1 MGDVYKSAKD
11 LFEKELSKIIDKG
24 EMNPTNLEFSYKVID
39 ILKDIETI
47 CAMKDSGYEEDYSGR
62 SSYRNGYSGNY
73 SYEMNPRMN
82 QGGYSNNYSNNYS
95 GSSMLVSKLHNLMN
109 EASNDRERMMIQSWL
124 NEVEN

>member
-11 LFEKELSKIIDKG
+11 VFEKELSKIIDKG
-24 EMNPTNLEFSYKVID
+24 DMNPTNLEFSYKVID

-47 CAMKDSGYEEDYSGR
+47 CAMKDSNYEDEYSNRG
-62 SSYRNGYSGNY
+62 SYRNGYSRNY
-73 SYEMNPRMN
+73 SYEMAPRMN

-124 NEVEN
+124 NEVEK